1 MGKLNSQKH
10 ISTIKDGVT
19 ELKVY
24 EEADKIKIQ
33 SRDSLSRRC
42 KGMSGAPNMS
52 DVQTSR
58 KSSES
63 DIKHIERI
71 KAKCSTSV
79 KVNVKRKV
87 LTDISNIRGNSSRTK
102 SYNSSKLLVSNG
114 KCPKNASNSA
124 RKFIMGNVRP
134 NLNGATGD
142 KQILTRDTKASF
154 DGRKTRIQGRK
165 SVTTGIRP
173 TGRNDLPPSR
183 RSLPIL
189 QQVNIEGTDNKE
201 KGKVRANLN
210 KATDD
215 KQILTQAPRKDMK
228 ASFDGPKTRIQV
240 RKSVT
245 TGIRRTGRNAL
256 PPSRRSLPI
265 LQQVNV
271 EDTNNKEKVNSKK
284 LEKGKGISGVSVLA
298 KPKAAG
304 DVLPQLS
311 NHSNIRRNRVGD
323 ASARMA
329 PRGQA
334 KVEVGALRRKSVRT
348 VLKITA
354 SSLNS
359 QKCSKSNSMSGVHKC
374 TSRVSIPCKR
384 LVDVRTSSLSKY
396 ATSEISA
403 EQPHQKEV
411 PSSSSGSL
419 ATPELSIARR
429 KSDRRKSFTCLL
441 MARSKTADVNM
452 QLMKELCGNVEL
464 DNLSNIYDSCNHL
477 EVTEYVDD
485 IYQYYWVIEAQNQPI
500 KNYMETQKEITPQM
514 RGILINWL
522 IEVHL
527 KFDLMQETLFLM
539 VTLLDY
545 YLSLARVKKN
555 DLQLVGLTSLL
566 LASKYE
572 DLFHPR
578 VMDLL
583 SISAESYTRDQ
594 MLEMEKD
601 ILRKLKFRLNAATP
615 YVFMLRLLKA
625 AQADT
630 RFEHLAFYLIELC
643 LVEYE
648 ALNYKPSMLCASAI
662 YVARCT
668 MQMTPAWTP
677 LLGMHGRYQESQF
690 RHCAEMILRFH
701 KAASTALLKVTHEK
715 YMQSSNSKVAA
726 IKPLQSLP

>member
-165 SVTTGIRP
+165 SVTTGI
-173 TGRNDLPPSR
+173 R

-441 MARSKTADVNM
+441 MARSK
-452 QLMKELCGNVEL
+452 LMKELCGNVEL